1 MCYSLGVDAGGGAL
15 SGSSVCWSPTEGW
28 KSGERGKGA
37 DENVDGADGGCK
49 RLPRWSTSLAV
60 CLF

>member
-1 MCYSLGVDAGGGAL
+1 MCYSLGVDA
-15 SGSSVCWSPTEGW
+15 EGVHLAARVLVADW
-28 KSGERGKGA
+28 GMEEWGEGA